1 MGDGEAKPAPGR
13 SRSSGEACR
22 VALCWSPTMGMSSQD
37 KKGNATKER
46 FFQSFMLCARE
57 FLNPGWQGQG
67 KMQPRLLPEE
77 LLPKAST

>member
-37 KKGNATKER
+37 KKGKATKER
-46 FFQSFMLCARE
+46 FFPVFYVMCERVLE
-57 FLNPGWQGQG
+57 
-67 KMQPRLLPEE
+67 PRL
-77 LLPKAST
+77 AGAG